1 MLLSEINFEQQ
12 FTVYCVRDVLSGR
25 YEILS
30 AIGRSD
36 EVRKISYRIESDI
49 WLCNRFPVRPIY
61 GVG

>member
-30 AIGRSD
+30 AVGRGDEGRNVIG
-36 EVRKISYRIESDI
+36 
-49 WLCNRFPVRPIY
+49 
-61 GVG
+61 